1 MAYFAGFDGG
11 GTKTACVVGDEQKI
25 LGRGAS
31 LGSKITRVGPG
42 QARASLRQSLEEAC
56 QQARISSDLIQ
67 HACIGLAG
75 AARAD
80 VADSIRKLM
89 EEIVPCS
96 VEVVGDMVIALEA
109 AFDGGPGA
117 IVIAGTGS
125 ICFGR
130 DERGQTAR
138 AGGWGSAVSDEGSGD
153 WIGRR
158 AVGAALRAHDAGQN
172 TALLPALMDSWK
184 AGTRDGVATIAN
196 SYPPPDFAQ
205 LFPRVQQLAEHGD
218 KVAKNILT
226 HAGLELA
233 QMAKIV
239 LRRLWPGPR
248 AVRLCMTGGIF
259 QNSEQVRVVFAET
272 VRSERPETE
281 ISFQEVEPV
290 LGALALARKAAP
302 AGKSTAT

>member
-80 VADSIRKLM
+80 VADSIRKLL
-89 EEIVPCS
+89 EEIVPCP

-117 IVIAGTGS
+117 LVIAGTGS

-130 DERGQTAR
+130 DERGQTAP
-138 AGGWGSAVSDEGSGD
+138 AGGGGPEVFAEGSGG
-153 WIGRR
+153 WLGRR
-158 AVGAALRAHDAGQN
+158 REAAACRLAV
-172 TALLPALMDSWK
+172 
-184 AGTRDGVATIAN
+184 
-196 SYPPPDFAQ
+196 
-205 LFPRVQQLAEHGD
+205 
-218 KVAKNILT
+218 
-226 HAGLELA
+226 
-233 QMAKIV
+233 
-239 LRRLWPGPR
+239 
-248 AVRLCMTGGIF
+248 
-259 QNSEQVRVVFAET
+259 
-272 VRSERPETE
+272 
-281 ISFQEVEPV
+281 
-290 LGALALARKAAP
+290 
-302 AGKSTAT
+302 AGKTRWFP